1 VLSGTND
8 ANQTVFLTT
17 TTDANGS
24 YNFSGLL
31 PGTYKVTVQGTKKTV
46 GISSITLGVG
56 QTLDA
61 ENFSLLGP
69 DSRQ

>member
-1 VLSGTND
+1 MLSGTND

-24 YNFSGLL
+24 YSFAGLL